1 MEGRCLSPE
10 SQRAVLAQYVPAR
23 DVGKVLMCAVDL
35 GVDEGFL
42 GENAFPF
49 TRAQCAEKHAREAL
63 LAL

>member
-1 MEGRCLSPE
+1 
-10 SQRAVLAQYVPAR
+10 
-23 DVGKVLMCAVDL
+23 MCAVDL